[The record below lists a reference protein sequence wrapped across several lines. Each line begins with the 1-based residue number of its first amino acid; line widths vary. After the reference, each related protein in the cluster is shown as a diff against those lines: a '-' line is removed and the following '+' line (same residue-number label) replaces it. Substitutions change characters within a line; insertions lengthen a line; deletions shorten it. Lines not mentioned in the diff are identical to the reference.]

1 MAFTQDNLYFSV
13 STPLGKDKL
22 LLRGFSGSEGISELF
37 SFDLEMESETPDL
50 DFSQVVG
57 KSATVT
63 VKLADDSNRY
73 INGIV
78 RRFVQEGTGGGFARY
93 RAVLVPTLWLLTRSA
108 DCRIFQ
114 EKTTP
119 EILETIFGE
128 FGLTDFKKSLK
139 STYTAREYCV
149 QYNESAF
156 AFVSR
161 LMEDE
166 GIFYFFEHT
175 DGVHTLVLADDPS
188 AFAALAGAA
197 TVAYGE
203 ADQWSQQNTVPRC
216 SLEQNVLVGKAAGD
230 DFNFETPSTDLV
242 AEVDSTV
249 AVDGSKRRVYE
260 YPGIFL
266 QKDVGDTRT
275 KLRIEE
281 FEVPN
286 KLLYGDSYCRPM
298 CAGYKFTL
306 EKHFRADVNADWALL
321 RVDHNARWDGYTNS
335 FQAFPAA
342 LVYRPRRHTSKPRI
356 AGLQTAIVVGK
367 SGEEIWT
374 DKYGRIKVQ
383 FHWDQLGKNDESSSC
398 WIRVAHGW
406 AGKSWGQIFIPR
418 IGQEVVVSFLE
429 GDPDRPL
436 VTGSV
441 YNAEQTVPYTLPDDQ
456 TKSTIKSNVSK
467 GGGGYNELRFEDKKD
482 SEEVYLQ
489 AEKDMNRVVKNNDTL
504 KVGFEKKDKG
514 DQTIDIYN
522 DRTVTIDQG
531 NEKLQVKTGNRTV
544 LVDTG
549 TEQHDVKGTRTLT
562 ITGAETHNNKDNFTQ
577 AVDKDYTL
585 TVTGNLTIDVTGTVT
600 FKSGKTMDLKS
611 GQDMT
616 LDSGAAYTAKAA
628 QALTNQAGTDL
639 TNKAG
644 TALTNQSG
652 TDLNNKAGTNL
663 TNEAAIQMT
672 NKASASQT
680 VDGGGMLTVKGG
692 LVKIN

>member
-1 MAFTQDNLYFSV
+1 MPVTQDSLYFSV

-37 SFDLEMESETPDL
+37 SFELEMESETPDL

-57 KSATVT
+57 KTATIT
-63 VKLADDSNRY
+63 VLLADATSRY

-78 RRFVQEGTGGGFARY
+78 RRFVQEGSGGGFARY
-93 RAVLVPTLWLLTRSA
+93 RATLVPTLWLLTRSA
-108 DCRIFQ
+108 NCRIFQ

-119 EILETIFGE
+119 EILEAIFGD
-128 FGLTDFKKSLK
+128 FGLTAFKKSLK
-139 STYTAREYCV
+139 ATYTAREYCV

-156 AFVSR
+156 DFVSR

-166 GIFYFFEHT
+166 GIFYFFEHA

-188 AFAALAGAA
+188 AFAALTGAA
-197 TVAYGE
+197 TIAY
-203 ADQWSQQNTVPRC
+203 DDSQQWSQQNTITRC
-216 SLEQNVLVGKAAGD
+216 RVEQNVLVGKAAGD

-249 AVDGSKRRVYE
+249 AVDGSARRVYE

-266 QKDVGDTRT
+266 KKDVGDART

-286 KLLYGDSYCRPM
+286 KLLAGDSFCRPM
-298 CAGYKFTL
+298 CTGYKFTL
-306 EKHFRADVNADWALL
+306 EKHYRADLNADWALL
-321 RVDHNARWDGYTNS
+321 RVVHSARWDGYGNS
-335 FQAFPAA
+335 FEAIPAA
-342 LVYRPRRHTSKPRI
+342 LVYRPPRGTPKPRI

-383 FHWDQLGKNDESSSC
+383 FHWDQLGANDEKSSC

-406 AGKSWGQIFIPR
+406 AGKGWGQIFIPR

-467 GGGGYNELRFEDKKD
+467 GGGGYNELRFEDLKD
-482 SEEVYLQ
+482 SEEVYFQ
-489 AEKDMNRVVKNNDTL
+489 AEKNMNRVVKNNDTL
-504 KVGFEKKDKG
+504 KVGFEKKDTG
-514 DQTIDIYN
+514 SQTIDVYQ

-577 AVDKDYTL
+577 VVDKDFTL
-585 TVTGNLTIDVTGTVT
+585 TVKGNLTIDVTGTVT
-600 FKSGKTMDLKS
+600 FKAGKTFDIKS
-611 GQDMT
+611 GQDT
-616 LDSGAAYTAKAA
+616 TIDSGAGLTAKAA

-652 TDLNNKAGTNL
+652 TELNNKAGTNL
-663 TNEAAIQMT
+663 TNEASITMT

-680 VDGGGMLTVKGG
+680 VDGGGMLTLKGG